1 VEPVGLGVWVPV
13 FAMAAALV
21 ALGGIRLARHGDEIA
36 ERANLSRLFVGM
48 LLVAGATSL
57 PEIVT
62 VVSAALDGAPDIAVG
77 DLFGAGMANMAT
89 LAVIDL
95 LHRHRVWP
103 SIEIEH
109 ARVASVA
116 ITLFAIAVL
125 GILMPVNPAL
135 GRFGVDTLLIA
146 GTYVAAV
153 AWMRRSPASRFGGL
167 AALPTGGVA
176 EAGRGEL
183 RQPILRFTLAAAVIF
198 VAAPVLARSGEEIA
212 AQSGLGQT
220 LVETVFV
227 AMTTSLPEFVA
238 AVAAARLG
246 SYDLAVGNLFGSNAF
261 NMFTLVLADAA
272 FGAGPILGEVDSG
285 QALAGVGAILLM
297 AYSMSAIV
305 HGLETRIRRLE
316 PDAVVLLVLYGSM
329 LGVLWSARP

>member
-1 VEPVGLGVWVPV
+1 MPMGAWLAL
-13 FAMAAALV
+13 FAVAAALV
-21 ALGGIRLARHGDEIA
+21 ALGGIQLARYGDLIA

-57 PEIVT
+57 PEILT
-62 VVSAALDGAPDIAVG
+62 AVSASLNGAPDLAVG

-103 SIEIEH
+103 SVEIEH

-116 ITLFAIAVL
+116 ITLVAIAVL
-125 GILMPVNPAL
+125 GILVPRSPAL
-135 GRFGVDTLLIA
+135 GRIGVDTLLIA
-146 GTYVAAV
+146 GTYIAAV
-153 AWMRRSPASRFGGL
+153 AWMRRSPASRFAGSGI
-167 AALPTGGVA
+167 APVPTGWSEPRPG
-176 EAGRGEL
+176 GL
-183 RQPILRFTLAAAVIF
+183 RQPVTRFALAAAVIF
-198 VAAPVLARSGEEIA
+198 LAAPLLARAGEEIA
-212 AQSGLGQT
+212 ALSGIGQT
-220 LVETVFV
+220 FVGSAFV

-238 AVAAARLG
+238 ALAAARLG

-261 NMFTLVLADAA
+261 NMAILVLADAA
-272 FGAGPILGEVDSG
+272 YADGPVLAAVDQT

-297 AYSMSAIV
+297 AYSMTAIV

-316 PDAVVLLVLYGSM
+316 PDAVVLLMLYGAM
-329 LGVLWSARP
+329 LAVLWWGRP